1 MEADSTTSLE
11 DAATEDPKTLDK
23 VVEQMII
30 NIPAPAIDNVKETA
44 QNPGP
49 LPDSQFIKVALLSKS
64 MPPVKKSN
72 APKFDKRSSLS
83 PQPPNIIKPVTQ
95 DRPSV
100 LRVAPPVARQ
110 PVVVYNQQTDE
121 KVTEKDREYYER
133 RGGILVIPKRQNDVQ
148 ILEHSPK
155 KAKIVSE
162 TQPIDSPTCSQYSN
176 QMDDSQSDNQQST
189 DGYGSLDG
197 FPNLQDT
204 TDQFIQ
210 NIDENDIELGK
221 VIIIFKNFV
230 NRLIMLC
237 K

>member
-11 DAATEDPKTLDK
+11 DATTEDPKTLDK

-83 PQPPNIIKPVTQ
+83 PQPNVAKPPVVTQ

-110 PVVVYNQQTDE
+110 PVVVYNQQSHE

-133 RGGILVIPKRQNDVQ
+133 RGGILVVPKRQNDVQ
-148 ILEHSPK
+148 IPEHSPK
-155 KAKIVSE
+155 KAKIAPE
-162 TQPIDSPTCSQYSN
+162 TQLDSPTCSQYSN
-176 QMDDSQSDNQQST
+176 QMDGSQSDNQQST

-197 FPNLQDT
+197 FPSFHDTTT

-210 NIDENDIELGK
+210 SIDENDIELGT
-221 VIIIFKNFV
+221 
-230 NRLIMLC
+230 C
-237 K
+237 

>member
-11 DAATEDPKTLDK
+11 DAATEDPKTLNK

-64 MPPVKKSN
+64 MPPVKTSN

-83 PQPPNIIKPVTQ
+83 PQPNIKPITQ

-110 PVVVYNQQTDE
+110 PVVVYNHQTSE

-133 RGGILVIPKRQNDVQ
+133 RGGILVVPKRQNDVQ
-148 ILEHSPK
+148 ISEHSPK
-155 KAKIVSE
+155 KAKIVLE
-162 TQPIDSPTCSQYSN
+162 TQIDDSPTCSQYSN
-176 QMDDSQSDNQQST
+176 QMDGSQSDNQQST

-197 FPNLQDT
+197 FPSLQDTTT

-210 NIDENDIELGK
+210 NIDKNDIKLGR
-221 VIIIFKNFV
+221 VNIISKKKSVTN
-230 NRLIMLC
+230 
-237 K
+237 